1 MVVSTK
7 AIVISKIK
15 YNDNDLIVKCYTAS
29 CGVKSYVIKNAL
41 KSKKGKLKPAY
52 FQLLTLL
59 EIEAEHKDNRSL
71 HYFKE
76 VRLYKSYE
84 SLHTNIFKSTVL
96 LFLAEVLS
104 MILNE
109 EEANPTLFEY
119 LETTLLW
126 FDTVEKTGTFHQQFL
141 MGLTKF
147 LGINPD
153 TTNGYLPYFNLENGN
168 FQLQNGAH
176 CVTGSKLEL
185 LKPFLGT
192 KFDTTLNQELNSLQ
206 KHELLNMILDY
217 FKLHLHA
224 FKHPRSLT
232 VLNQVYT

>member
-7 AIVISKIK
+7 AIVISKIR

-29 CGVKSYVIKNAL
+29 SGVKSYVIKNAL

-76 VRLYKSYE
+76 VRLYKPYE
-84 SLHTNIFKSTVL
+84 TLHTTILKSTVV
-96 LFLAEVLS
+96 LFLAEILS

-109 EEANPTLFEY
+109 EEANPPLFKY
-119 LETTLLW
+119 IETTLLW

-153 TTNGYLPYFNLENGN
+153 TSKDSLPFFNLQNGN
-168 FQLQNGAH
+168 FQRQDGEH
-176 CVTGSKLEL
+176 CISGLKLEL

-192 KFDTTLNQELNSLQ
+192 KFDTTMVQELNSSQ

-217 FKLHLHA
+217 FKLHFHA
-224 FKHPRSLT
+224 FKHPRSLA
-232 VLNQVYT
+232 VLNQVYS

>member
-1 MVVSTK
+1 MVTSTK

-15 YNDNDLIVKCYTAS
+15 YNDNDLIVKCYTAAL
-29 CGVKSYVIKNAL
+29 CVKSYLIKNAL

-52 FQLLTLL
+52 FQLLTLI

-71 HYFKE
+71 HFFKE
-76 VRLYKSYE
+76 VRLYKPYE
-84 SLHTNIFKSTVL
+84 TLHTNVYKSTVL
-96 LFLAEVLS
+96 LFLAEILS

-109 EEANPTLFEY
+109 EEANLPLFKY

-126 FDTVEKTGTFHQQFL
+126 FDAVEKTGTFHHQFL

-153 TTNGYLPYFNLENGN
+153 VTNDSLPYFNLENGN
-168 FQLQNGAH
+168 FQPHDAAH
-176 CVTGSKLEL
+176 CVAGSKLEL

-192 KFDTTLNQELNSLQ
+192 KFDTSIAQELNSTQ
-206 KHELLNMILDY
+206 KHDLLNMILDY

-224 FKHPRSLT
+224 FKQPKSLT
-232 VLNQVYT
+232 ILNQVYR

>member
-7 AIVISKIK
+7 AIVIAKIK

-29 CGVKSYVIKNAL
+29 SGVKSYIIKNAL

-59 EIEAEHKDNRSL
+59 DIEAEHKDNRSL

-76 VRLYKSYE
+76 VRLYKPYE
-84 SLHTNIFKSTVL
+84 SLHTNVFKSTVL
-96 LFLAEVLS
+96 LFLAEILA

-109 EEANPTLFEY
+109 EEVNVPLFDY

-126 FDTVEKTGTFHQQFL
+126 FDTVDQTATFHQQFL

-153 TTNGYLPYFNLENGN
+153 TTDNALPYFNLEDGRFQHHNGN
-168 FQLQNGAH
+168 H

-192 KFDTTLNQELNSLQ
+192 NFDTTMDKELNSSQ

-224 FKHPRSLT
+224 FKHPKSLT
-232 VLNQVYT
+232 VLNQVYN

>member
-153 TTNGYLPYFNLENGN
+153 TTNGSLPYFNLENGN
-168 FQLQNGAH
+168 FQLQNGEY

-232 VLNQVYT
+232 VLNQVYS

>member
-15 YNDNDLIVKCYTAS
+15 YKDNDLIVKCYTAAS
-29 CGVKSYVIKNAL
+29 GIKSYVIKNAL

-59 EIEAEHKDNRSL
+59 EIEADHKDNRSL

-76 VRLYKSYE
+76 VRLYKPYE
-84 SLHTNIFKSTVL
+84 SLHTNILKSTVL
-96 LFLAEVLS
+96 LFLAEILS
-104 MILNE
+104 MILHE
-109 EEANPTLFEY
+109 EEANPPLFEY

-126 FDTVEKTGTFHQQFL
+126 FDAVEKTGTFHQQFL

-153 TTNGYLPYFNLENGN
+153 TSNDFLPYFNLENGN
-168 FQLQNGAH
+168 FQQQNGDY
-176 CVTGSKLEL
+176 CITGLKLEL

-192 KFDTTLNQELNSLQ
+192 KFDTTMTQELNSLQ

-232 VLNQVYT
+232 VLNQVYS

>member
-153 TTNGYLPYFNLENGN
+153 TTNGSLPYFNLENGN
-168 FQLQNGAH
+168 FQLQNGEY

-192 KFDTTLNQELNSLQ
+192 KFDTNLNQELNSLQ

-232 VLNQVYT
+232 VLNQVYS

>member
-29 CGVKSYVIKNAL
+29 SGVKSYIIKNAS

-52 FQLLTLL
+52 FQLLSLL
-59 EIEAEHKDNRSL
+59 QIEAEHKETRGL
-71 HYFKE
+71 QYFKE
-76 VRLYKSYE
+76 VRLHKPYE
-84 SLHTNIFKSTVL
+84 SLHTNVFKSTVL
-96 LFLAEVLS
+96 LFLAEILS

-109 EEANPTLFEY
+109 EEANSSLFEY
-119 LETTLLW
+119 IETTLLW
-126 FDTVEKTGTFHQQFL
+126 FDASENTGTFHHQFL

-153 TTNGYLPYFNLENGN
+153 TTQNDQPYFNLQDGK
-168 FQLQNGAH
+168 FQPNLGDY
-176 CVTGSKLEL
+176 CVSGEKLKL

-192 KFDTTLNQELNSLQ
+192 KFDTTITHALNASQ
-206 KHELLNMILDY
+206 KHELLNMILSY

-224 FKHPRSLT
+224 FKHPKSLT
-232 VLNQVYT
+232 VLNQVYS

>member
-29 CGVKSYVIKNAL
+29 SGVKSYVIKNAL

-76 VRLYKSYE
+76 VRLYKPYE
-84 SLHTNIFKSTVL
+84 TLHTTVFKSTVV

-104 MILNE
+104 MALNE
-109 EEANPTLFEY
+109 EEANPALFEY

-153 TTNGYLPYFNLENGN
+153 TSNESFPYFNLQNGN
-168 FQLQNGAH
+168 FQHQNGVH

-192 KFDTTLNQELNSLQ
+192 KFDTTMTQELNSSQ

-217 FKLHLHA
+217 FKIHLHA

-232 VLNQVYT
+232 VLNQVYS

>member
-1 MVVSTK
+1 MLVSTK

-232 VLNQVYT
+232 VLNQVYN

>member
-153 TTNGYLPYFNLENGN
+153 TTNEYLPYFNLENGN
-168 FQLQNGAH
+168 FQLQNGEH

-232 VLNQVYT
+232 VLNQVFS

>member
-1 MVVSTK
+1 MVISTK
-7 AIVISKIK
+7 AIVLSKIK
-15 YNDNDLIVKCYTAS
+15 YNDNDLIVKCYTAAL
-29 CGVKSYVIKNAL
+29 GVKSYIIKNAL
-41 KSKKGKLKPAY
+41 KSKKGKLRPAY

-76 VRLYKSYE
+76 VRLYKPYE

-96 LFLAEVLS
+96 LFLAEILS

-109 EEANPTLFEY
+109 EEANTPLFEY

-126 FDTVEKTGTFHQQFL
+126 FDAVEKTGAFHHQFL
-141 MGLTKF
+141 MGLTRF

-153 TTNGYLPYFNLENGN
+153 INNSFLPFFNLENGN
-168 FQLQNGAH
+168 FQAYNGAH
-176 CVTGSKLEL
+176 CVTGTKLEL

-192 KFDTTLNQELNSLQ
+192 KFDTLVAQEFNSSQ
-206 KHELLNMILDY
+206 KHELLSMILDY
-217 FKLHLHA
+217 FKLHLHT
-224 FKHPRSLT
+224 FKNPKSLT
-232 VLNQVYT
+232 VLNQVYS

>member
-7 AIVISKIK
+7 ALVLSKIK

-29 CGVKSYVIKNAL
+29 SGVKSYVIKNAL

-59 EIEAEHKDNRSL
+59 EIEAEHKDNRNL

-76 VRLYKSYE
+76 VRLYKPYE
-84 SLHTNIFKSTVL
+84 TLHTSIFKSTVV
-96 LFLAEVLS
+96 LFLAEILS

-109 EEANPTLFEY
+109 EEANRPLFEY

-126 FDTVEKTGTFHQQFL
+126 FDAVEKTGTFHQQFL

-153 TTNGYLPYFNLENGN
+153 TSNAFLPYFNLENGN
-168 FQLQNGAH
+168 FQHQNGGH

-192 KFDTTLNQELNSLQ
+192 KFDTTLSLELNSTQ

-224 FKHPRSLT
+224 FKHPQSLSI
-232 VLNQVYT
+232 LNQIYR

>member
-15 YNDNDLIVKCYTAS
+15 YNDNDLIVKCYTAIS
-29 CGVKSYVIKNAL
+29 GVKSYVIKNAL

-76 VRLYKSYE
+76 VRLHKLYE

-96 LFLAEVLS
+96 LFLAEILS

-109 EEANPTLFEY
+109 EEANPSLFEY

-153 TTNGYLPYFNLENGN
+153 VTNNSLAYFNLENGN
-168 FQLQNGAH
+168 FQHHNGAH
-176 CVTGSKLEL
+176 CVTGPKLEL

-192 KFDTTLNQELNSLQ
+192 KFDTTLSQELNSTQ

-232 VLNQVYT
+232 VLNQVYS

>member
-1 MVVSTK
+1 MAISTK

-15 YNDNDLIVKCYTAS
+15 YNDNDLIVKCYTAAL
-29 CGVKSYVIKNAL
+29 GVKSYLIKNAL

-71 HYFKE
+71 HFFKE
-76 VRLYKSYE
+76 VRLHKPYE
-84 SLHTNIFKSTVL
+84 SLHTNVFKSTVL
-96 LFLAEVLS
+96 LFLSEILS

-109 EEANPTLFEY
+109 EEANLPLFKY

-126 FDTVEKTGTFHQQFL
+126 FDAVEKTGTFHQQFL

-153 TTNGYLPYFNLENGN
+153 VTNNSLAYFNLENGN
-168 FQLQNGAH
+168 FQHHNGAH
-176 CVTGSKLEL
+176 CVTGPKLEL

-192 KFDTTLNQELNSLQ
+192 KFDTTLSQELNSTQ

-224 FKHPRSLT
+224 FKHPKSLT
-232 VLNQVYT
+232 VLNQVYS

>member
-29 CGVKSYVIKNAL
+29 FGVKSYVIKNAL

-59 EIEAEHKDNRSL
+59 DIEAEHKDNRSL

-76 VRLYKSYE
+76 VRLYKPYE
-84 SLHTNIFKSTVL
+84 SLHTNVFKSTVL
-96 LFLAEVLS
+96 LFLAEILS

-109 EEANPTLFEY
+109 EEANPPLFEY
-119 LETTLLW
+119 LETTILW

-153 TTNGYLPYFNLENGN
+153 TTNESLPYFNLENGN

-176 CVTGSKLEL
+176 CVTGSKLKL

-192 KFDTTLNQELNSLQ
+192 KFDTTMTQELNSSQ

-232 VLNQVYT
+232 VLNQVYS

>member
-29 CGVKSYVIKNAL
+29 FGVKSYVIKNAL

-59 EIEAEHKDNRSL
+59 DIEAEHKDNRSL

-76 VRLYKSYE
+76 VRLYKPYE
-84 SLHTNIFKSTVL
+84 SLHTNVFKSTVL
-96 LFLAEVLS
+96 LFLAEILS

-109 EEANPTLFEY
+109 EEANPPLFEY

-153 TTNGYLPYFNLENGN
+153 TTNESLPYFNLENGN
-168 FQLQNGAH
+168 FQLQNGEH

-192 KFDTTLNQELNSLQ
+192 KFDTTMTQELNSSQ

-217 FKLHLHA
+217 FKLHLYT
-224 FKHPRSLT
+224 FKHPRSLI
-232 VLNQVYT
+232 VLNQVYS

>member
-7 AIVISKIK
+7 AIVLSKIK
-15 YNDNDLIVKCYTAS
+15 YKDNDLIVKCYTAS
-29 CGVKSYVIKNAL
+29 SGVKSYVIKNAL

-59 EIEAEHKDNRSL
+59 EIESEHKDNRSL

-76 VRLYKSYE
+76 VRLYKPYE
-84 SLHTNIFKSTVL
+84 TLHTNIFKSTVI
-96 LFLAEVLS
+96 LFLAEILS

-109 EEANPTLFEY
+109 EEANHPLFEY

-126 FDTVEKTGTFHQQFL
+126 FDAVEKTGTFHLQFL

-153 TTNGYLPYFNLENGN
+153 TSNDSLPYFNLKNGN
-168 FQLQNGAH
+168 FQHQKEEY
-176 CVTGSKLEL
+176 CVTGTKLEL

-192 KFDTTLNQELNSLQ
+192 KFDTSFTLELNSSQ

-232 VLNQVYT
+232 VLNQVYS

>member
-29 CGVKSYVIKNAL
+29 SGVKSYVIKNAL

-76 VRLYKSYE
+76 VRLYKPYE
-84 SLHTNIFKSTVL
+84 TLHTTIFKSTVV
-96 LFLAEVLS
+96 LFLAEILS

-109 EEANPTLFEY
+109 EEANPPLFEY

-153 TTNGYLPYFNLENGN
+153 TSNDSLPYFNLENGN
-168 FQLQNGAH
+168 FQLQN
-176 CVTGSKLEL
+176 
-185 LKPFLGT
+185 
-192 KFDTTLNQELNSLQ
+192 
-206 KHELLNMILDY
+206 
-217 FKLHLHA
+217 
-224 FKHPRSLT
+224 
-232 VLNQVYT
+232 

>member
-1 MVVSTK
+1 MVTSSK

-232 VLNQVYT
+232 VLNQVYN

>member
-1 MVVSTK
+1 MVTSTK

-232 VLNQVYT
+232 VLNQVYN

>member
-15 YNDNDLIVKCYTAS
+15 YKDNNLIVKCYTAS

-76 VRLYKSYE
+76 VRLYKPYE
-84 SLHTNIFKSTVL
+84 SLHTNIFKSTVV
-96 LFLAEVLS
+96 LFLAEILS

-109 EEANPTLFEY
+109 EEANLPLFEY

-168 FQLQNGAH
+168 FQLQNGEH

-192 KFDTTLNQELNSLQ
+192 KFDTTIDKGLNSSQ

-232 VLNQVYT
+232 VLNQVYS

>member
-232 VLNQVYT
+232 VLNQVYS

>member
-1 MVVSTK
+1 MVISTK

-15 YNDNDLIVKCYTAS
+15 YNDNDLIVKCYTAAL
-29 CGVKSYVIKNAL
+29 GVESYLIKNAL

-71 HYFKE
+71 HFFKE
-76 VRLYKSYE
+76 VRLHKPYE
-84 SLHTNIFKSTVL
+84 SLHTNVFKSTVL
-96 LFLAEVLS
+96 LFLSEILS

-109 EEANPTLFEY
+109 EEANLPLFEY

-126 FDTVEKTGTFHQQFL
+126 FDAVEKTGTFHQQFL

-153 TTNGYLPYFNLENGN
+153 VTNNSLAYFNLENGN
-168 FQLQNGAH
+168 FQHHNGAH
-176 CVTGSKLEL
+176 CVTGPKLEL

-192 KFDTTLNQELNSLQ
+192 KFDTTLSQELNSTQ

-224 FKHPRSLT
+224 FKHPKSLT
-232 VLNQVYT
+232 VLNQVYS

>member
-29 CGVKSYVIKNAL
+29 SGIKSYVIKNAL

-76 VRLYKSYE
+76 VRLYKPYE
-84 SLHTNIFKSTVL
+84 SLHTNVFKSTVL
-96 LFLAEVLS
+96 LFLAEILS

-109 EEANPTLFEY
+109 EEANPPLFEY

-153 TTNGYLPYFNLENGN
+153 ITNASLPYFNLENGN
-168 FQLQNGAH
+168 FQHQKVEH
-176 CVTGSKLEL
+176 CITGSKLEL

-192 KFDTTLNQELNSLQ
+192 KFDTTMAQELNSSQ

-232 VLNQVYT
+232 VLNQVYS

>member
-7 AIVISKIK
+7 AIVISKIR

-29 CGVKSYVIKNAL
+29 SGVKSYVIKNAL

-76 VRLYKSYE
+76 VRLYKPYDT
-84 SLHTNIFKSTVL
+84 LHTSIFKSTVV
-96 LFLAEVLS
+96 LFLAEILS

-109 EEANPTLFEY
+109 EEANPPLFKY

-153 TTNGYLPYFNLENGN
+153 TSNDSLPYFNLENGN
-168 FQLQNGAH
+168 FQRQDGEH
-176 CVTGSKLEL
+176 CISGSNLEL
-185 LKPFLGT
+185 LKPLLGT
-192 KFDTTLNQELNSLQ
+192 KFDTTMLQELNSSQ

-224 FKHPRSLT
+224 FKHPRSLA
-232 VLNQVYT
+232 VLNQVYS